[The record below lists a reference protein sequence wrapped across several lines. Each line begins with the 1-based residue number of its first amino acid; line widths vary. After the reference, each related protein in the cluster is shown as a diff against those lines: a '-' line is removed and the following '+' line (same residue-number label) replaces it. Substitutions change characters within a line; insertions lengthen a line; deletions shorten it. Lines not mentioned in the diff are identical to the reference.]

1 MFNGLN
7 ASGFGVVVSND
18 KGEVMAALAARGP
31 SVQDSEEAEVL
42 ACRRAVEFAME
53 AGFTEIILEGD
64 NVNVMKAIMGPG
76 TNSSRLGYVYEYICC
91 IGRGFRAFSVS
102 HVRRTANCVAHS
114 LAKFAKHIIG
124 ERIWMEE
131 SPPPALEALYVD
143 SCNMFVWITSTFWTF
158 CVSSGFFFFK
168 PALNSLFMG
177 VYLAIKQ
184 C

>member
-158 CVSSGFFFFK
+158 CVSSGFFFLK

-177 VYLAIKQ
+177 VYLANKQ

>member
-42 ACRRAVEFAME
+42 ARRRAVEFAME

-76 TNSSRLGYVYEYICC
+76 TNSSR
-91 IGRGFRAFSVS
+91 
-102 HVRRTANCVAHS
+102 
-114 LAKFAKHIIG
+114 
-124 ERIWMEE
+124 
-131 SPPPALEALYVD
+131 
-143 SCNMFVWITSTFWTF
+143 
-158 CVSSGFFFFK
+158 
-168 PALNSLFMG
+168 
-177 VYLAIKQ
+177 
-184 C
+184 